1 MTRSGLLIFRVLA
14 FVFAFGVGDAV
25 ALAFAGDGLYEV
37 GANTIQVHGGVGYTW
52 EHDAHL
58 FYKRL
63 LTLQGLGGGSADQL
77 EELATLIL

>member
-1 MTRSGLLIFRVLA
+1 VLGA
-14 FVFAFGVGDAV
+14 RRRATAAKRTARATM

-63 LTLQGLGGGSADQL
+63 LTLQGLGGGSTDQL
-77 EELATLIL
+77 EELARSSST